1 LVAPPT
7 QPFTIGRVGIDTSRG
22 RLTVDGR
29 DVSVTR
35 SEVAIVA
42 CLAVQAGE
50 PVPPRALVKQAL
62 NYDCDDTQAR
72 AILKVRISRLR
83 QKIGDDPSNPQ
94 IVTSVRGVGYAL
106 SSQPAAVA

>member
-1 LVAPPT
+1 M
-7 QPFTIGRVGIDTSRG
+7 
-22 RLTVDGR
+22 TVDGR
-29 DVSVTR
+29 EVPVTR

-62 NYDCDDTQAR
+62 NYDCDDAQAR

-83 QKIGDDPSNPQ
+83 QKLGDDPEHPQ
-94 IVTSVRGVGYAL
+94 IVTNVRGVGYAL
-106 SSQPAAVA
+106 NPEESAVA